1 MILGPR
7 AVWQIAAGQSS
18 RTGADVFTQHGV
30 ALLAPG
36 DAGPWST
43 DRPDEDFDG
52 AFVRRFATEVR
63 SGDAILLRV
72 GSTTIRAVGVIA
84 SEYQYLDI
92 FDDVNGMDM
101 QHARRARW
109 GELPEDYDFVEP
121 VFGGPPRRFGQVA
134 QETVL
139 DFAQRFLNSP
149 PISWQ
154 EAMLPPLPAEEP
166 ALGDQQLPERIRV
179 IVAQARDLQQL
190 YSDGQRFGLHPTEDE
205 MIAHFIVPLL
215 LSLGWRPELIGVKWR
230 NIDVALFGSLP
241 RTPESCRIVFEAKR
255 LGVGAEGAL
264 AQAIGYVQDLGLRA
278 DVVVTDGFRYRRY
291 ARETGFAPSAYANHV
306 RLKRQALA
314 LFTGMS
320 CV

>member
-1 MILGPR
+1 MISAPR
-7 AVWQIAAGQSS
+7 AVWQIAAGPSS
-18 RTGADVFTQHGV
+18 RTCADVFTQHEV

-36 DAGPWST
+36 DAGPWSA
-43 DRPDEDFDG
+43 DRLDEDFDG
-52 AFVRRFATEVR
+52 ALIRRFATEVQ

-84 SEYQYLDI
+84 SEYQYLDV

-101 QHARRARW
+101 QHARRVRW
-109 GELPEDYDFVEP
+109 GELPEDYDFDEP
-121 VFGGPPRRFGQVA
+121 VFGGPPPRFGEVA

-154 EAMLPPLPAEEP
+154 EAMLPPLPTEEP

-179 IVAQARDLQQL
+179 IVAQARDLQRL

-215 LSLGWRPELIGVKWR
+215 LSLGWRPELIGIKWH
-230 NIDVALFGSLP
+230 NVDVALFECLP
-241 RTPESCRIVFEAKR
+241 RTPEGCRIVVEAKR
-255 LGVGAEGAL
+255 LGVGVEGAL
-264 AQAIGYVQDLGLRA
+264 AQAIGYVKDLGPWA

-291 ARETGFAPSAYANHV
+291 AREKGFAPSAYANLV
-306 RLKRQALA
+306 RLKRPALD

-320 CV
+320 YV